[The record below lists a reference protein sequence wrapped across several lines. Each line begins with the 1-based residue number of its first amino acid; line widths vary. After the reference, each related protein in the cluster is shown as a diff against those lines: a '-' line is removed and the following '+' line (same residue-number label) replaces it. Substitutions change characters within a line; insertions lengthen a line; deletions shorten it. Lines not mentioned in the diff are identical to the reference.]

1 MKSVILMLVLAVMSA
16 PAFASKARL
25 NSLGQDGY
33 NGSFFINDN
42 RNIFLNAAN
51 VNNFKNLA
59 SLELGGD
66 SKTGGAQGEG
76 TVLFGAGNLVYGV
89 NLGHEATIAQSRKLL
104 GFTYGGPLT
113 PAVSS
118 SDILDIFVG
127 GDAGVKWGASA
138 SVGFAK
144 NSVGNKENTVATRFG
159 VIAGDLEVFTSLSI
173 YNKIEDAAGNDLF
186 KGKFGGQV
194 GATYKLNDFK
204 VYGAVKRLD
213 GTIAGTTKRDA
224 TVYLVG
230 AGYTKGLNDK
240 ATIYANADFNM
251 GNADVL
257 GKGTYWYVPLTVGLE
272 YNAKAWLT
280 LRGFATQTFH
290 VEDLKTAQKGDSTN
304 VGAGASLKFDTFTV
318 DTSLAAGANPAS
330 QGTGAS
336 VGFTSDVFGTVS
348 ATYRW

>member
-51 VNNFKNLA
+51 INNFKNLV

-66 SKTGGAQGEG
+66 SKTTHNSQGEG
-76 TVLFGAGNLVYGV
+76 TVLFSAGSLNYGVGFGHENTITGSRLLLGAG
-89 NLGHEATIAQSRKLL
+89 AAA
-104 GFTYGGPLT
+104 P
-113 PAVSS
+113 S
-118 SDILDIFVG
+118 SDILDLFIG

>member
-51 VNNFKNLA
+51 INNFKNLV

-66 SKTGGAQGEG
+66 SKTTHNSQGEG
-76 TVLFGAGNLVYGV
+76 TVLFSAGSLNYGVGFGHENTITGSRLLLGAGL
-89 NLGHEATIAQSRKLL
+89 AA
-104 GFTYGGPLT
+104 P
-113 PAVSS
+113 S
-118 SDILDIFVG
+118 SDILDLFIG

-144 NSVGNKENTVATRFG
+144 NSVGNKENIVATRFG

-173 YNKIEDAAGNDLF
+173 YNKIENAAGNDLF

-194 GATYKLNDFK
+194 GATYKLDDFK
-204 VYGAVKRLD
+204 VYGLVKRLD
-213 GTIAGTTKRDA
+213 ATIAGTVKTDA
-224 TVYLVG
+224 TIYTLG

-272 YNAKAWLT
+272 YNAKTWLT

-290 VEDLKTAQKGDSTN
+290 VEDLKATPTASKGDSTN

-318 DTSLAAGANPAS
+318 DASVETKANPIA
-330 QGTGAS
+330 QGSGSS
-336 VGFTSDVFGTVS
+336 VGTLGTVS

>member
-1 MKSVILMLVLAVMSA
+1 MLVLAVMSA

-59 SLELGGD
+59 SLELGAD
-66 SKTGGAQGEG
+66 SLAGGAQGEG

-89 NLGHEATIAQSRKLL
+89 NLGHEGTIAQSRALL
-104 GFTYGGPLT
+104 GAGAASG
-113 PAVSS
+113 S

-144 NSVGNKENTVATRFG
+144 NSVGNKENTVAARFG

-173 YNKIEDAAGNDLF
+173 YNKIENAAGNDLF

-213 GTIAGTTKRDA
+213 GTVAGTVKNDA
-224 TVYLVG
+224 TIYLVG

-257 GKGTYWYVPLTVGLE
+257 GSGTYWYVPLTVGLE
-272 YNAKAWLT
+272 YNAKTWLT

-290 VEDLKTAQKGDSTN
+290 VEDLATAQKGDSTN

-330 QGTGAS
+330 QGSGAS
-336 VGFTSDVFGTVS
+336 VGFTNDIFGTVS